1 MNNFSFFNAFKSL
14 ISVILINTIIIY
26 SRINKKK
33 IIFFYHP
40 RILLVGI
47 HTFYV
52 EDLLKEFRKSIV
64 IIYGYNDIKSLG
76 KNYFFIKSSYLKL
89 LLGVDIFMSANMSDI
104 VVKKSKKVYLNH
116 HIYDSPLVNFE
127 KEKTLCRRFSE
138 YNIIFLPS
146 QDLIKLF
153 NEMFARYTSFANIK
167 KPTLIEIGYPKF
179 DFLEKKINSIKNL
192 RNCILIS
199 PTNIYVDPKFSLFNE
214 LDELITELI
223 DNTEFNIILRPH
235 PINRNTPKI
244 LKIKNK
250 FNNSNKFIYDISEDY
265 SLTFSKSICLIT
277 DQSDTAYMFAFL
289 TKHPVVFYSNK
300 NLEYFIN
307 SEESEIKKYSY
318 RNLKYFKNRE
328 KVGTIIHQAK
338 FVSEKI
344 NKIKDDLK
352 KYELSISELKKE
364 IRYLGKSKKK
374 FIEEIDKLLF
384 NNLRFK

>member
-40 RILLVGI
+40 RILAVGI

-52 EDLLKEFRKSIV
+52 EDLLKEFRKSSV
-64 IIYGYNDIKSLG
+64 IIYGYNDIKNLG
-76 KNYFFIKSSYLKL
+76 KNYFFIKNSYLKL
-89 LLGVDIFMSANMSDI
+89 LLSVDIFMSANVCD
-104 VVKKSKKVYLNH
+104 VVIKKSKKVYLNH

-127 KEKTLCRRFSE
+127 KEKTLCRRFSK
-138 YNIIFLPS
+138 YDIIFLPS

-153 NEMFARYTSFANIK
+153 NEMFARYRSFANIK

-192 RNCILIS
+192 KNCILIS
-199 PTNIYVDPKFSLFNE
+199 PTRIEADPTISLFNE
-214 LDELITELI
+214 LDELIAELI
-223 DNTEFNIILRPH
+223 DNTKFNIILRPH
-235 PINRNTPKI
+235 PINRKDPKI

-250 FNNSNKFIYDISEDY
+250 FNNSNKFRYDISEDY
-265 SLTFSKSICLIT
+265 SLTFSKSMCLIS
-277 DQSDTAYMFAFL
+277 DHSDTAYMFAFL

-374 FIEEIDKLLF
+374 FTEEINKLLF
-384 NNLRFK
+384 NN

>member
-14 ISVILINTIIIY
+14 ISVIIINTIIIY

-40 RILLVGI
+40 RKLVAGI

-52 EDLLKEFRKSIV
+52 EDLLKDFRKSCV
-64 IIYGYNDIKSLG
+64 IIYGYNDIKNLG
-76 KNYFFIKSSYLKL
+76 KNYFFIKNSYLKL
-89 LLGVDIFMSANMSDI
+89 LLGVDIFMNANLSDI
-104 VVKKSKKVYLNH
+104 VIKKSKKVYLNH
-116 HIYDSPLVNFE
+116 HIYDSPLIKFD
-127 KEKTLCRRFSE
+127 KEKTLCKRFSK
-138 YNIIFLPS
+138 YDIVFLSS

-153 NEMFARYTSFANIK
+153 NEIFSRCNSFANIK
-167 KPTLIEIGYPKF
+167 KPTLIEIGYPKY

-192 RNCILIS
+192 RNCILVS
-199 PTNIYVDPKFSLFNE
+199 PTNMNVDPDLSLVNE

-223 DNTEFNIILRPH
+223 DNTGFNIILRPH
-235 PINRNTPKI
+235 PINRKTPEI

-250 FNNSNKFIYDISEDY
+250 FNNSNKFIYDVSEDY

-277 DQSDTAYMFAFL
+277 DQSDIAYMFSFL

-328 KVGTIIHQAK
+328 KVGIIIHQAK
-338 FVSEKI
+338 FISKKI
-344 NKIKDDLK
+344 NMIMDDLK
-352 KYELSISELKKE
+352 KYERSISELKRE
-364 IRYLGKSKKK
+364 ITYLGKSKKK
-374 FIEEIDKLLF
+374 FIEETSKLLF
-384 NNLRFK
+384 NN

>member
-1 MNNFSFFNAFKSL
+1 MNDFSFFNAFRSL

-40 RILLVGI
+40 RKLAVGI

-52 EDLLKEFRKSIV
+52 EDLLEEFRESSV
-64 IIYGYNDIKSLG
+64 IIYGYNDVKNFG
-76 KNYFFIKSSYLKL
+76 KNYFFIKGSYLKL
-89 LLGVDIFMSANMSDI
+89 LLGIDIFMSANVSD
-104 VVKKSKKVYLNH
+104 VVVANSKKVYLNH
-116 HIYDSPLVNFE
+116 HIYDSPLINSE
-127 KEKTLCRRFSE
+127 KEKTLCRRFSK
-138 YNIIFLPS
+138 YDIVFLPS

-153 NEMFARYTSFANIK
+153 NEMFARYSSFADIK
-167 KPTLIEIGYPKF
+167 KPTLIEIGYPRF
-179 DFLEKKINSIKNL
+179 DFLEKKINNIKSL

-214 LDELITELI
+214 LDELITDLI
-223 DNTEFNIILRPH
+223 DNTEFNIIFRPH
-235 PINRNTPKI
+235 PINRKTPEI

-250 FNNSNKFIYDISEDY
+250 FNNSSKFIYDASEDY
-265 SLTFSKSICLIT
+265 SLTFSKSICFIT

-307 SEESEIKKYSY
+307 SEENQIKKYSY

-328 KVGTIIHQAK
+328 KVGAIIHQAK

-344 NKIKDDLK
+344 NKIKNNLK

-364 IRYLGKSKKK
+364 IKYLGKTKKK
-374 FIEEIDKLLF
+374 FIEEINKLLF
-384 NNLRFK
+384 NN